1 MSTTRVQEQYQLW
14 WADAPFLNGPGSK
27 VRPVLLLRKT
37 LMVFNGQRDLY
48 WKAAYVTTQR
58 PKSLY
63 PRNCLIVD
71 WERIGLKYPSWV
83 YPTEEIPVL
92 PTRLIDYIGRI
103 SIKDVIG
110 IKRLL
115 HPPRF

>member
-1 MSTTRVQEQYQLW
+1 MSTPRVQERYQLW
-14 WADAPFLNGPGSK
+14 WTDAPFEDDTGSK

-37 LMVFNGQRDLY
+37 LLEFNGQRDLY

-63 PRNCLIVD
+63 VRSFLIAD

-92 PTRLIDYIGRI
+92 PSRLIDYVGRL

-110 IKRLL
+110 IKSLL
-115 HPPRF
+115 RPVTF